1 MKKKVLYIDDEKI
14 NLELFEIN
22 FRREYEVITSD
33 DPEKAIE
40 LVSQEGI
47 DVIISDFKMPE
58 MNGLELIDI
67 VKENK
72 PHAVCIILSGYM
84 EHDVSADSH
93 NVYKHIM
100 KPYKKAQ
107 LKAVLEDA
115 FVQVGA

>member
-33 DPEKAIE
+33 NPENAMDIISAE
-40 LVSQEGI
+40 EI
-47 DVIISDFKMPE
+47 DVIISDYKMPE
-58 MNGLELIDI
+58 MNGLELIEI
-67 VKENK
+67 IKQNK
-72 PHAVCIILSGYM
+72 PQSVCIILSGYM
-84 EHDVSADSH
+84 ERDVSTDSS

-107 LKAVLEDA
+107 LKEVIEEAFDYLAV
-115 FVQVGA
+115 